1 MKIKEK
7 LMHKYALSP
16 QGASDMLKAFVS
28 VTVSDL
34 VLMIPV
40 SLLYFIVKDYMEG
53 TLQGKGGFYIA
64 GIIVTLALIAI
75 TTYIQY
81 NATFLST
88 YVESGVRRITLA
100 EKLRKIPLSFFGKK
114 DLSDLTSTIM
124 ADCAQMETASSHFI
138 PELVGAC
145 ISTAIV
151 AVGMFF
157 FNWRMALAALWVL
170 PVSFLIVGCS
180 GKVQKS
186 LNQKQMELK
195 MACADGI
202 QECLESARD
211 LHAYNAEDDYMRGL
225 DVKIKAVEKHAV
237 VTELGTAVFVGSAQ
251 MILKLGIATV
261 ALVGGT
267 LLAKGEISVLTFFMF
282 LLVVSRIYD
291 PMQVSLQNLA
301 AIISSEVQSARLD
314 EILSHEVQEG
324 SEKMDRKGYDIE
336 FSNVGFSYD
345 SGETVLKDVSFVA
358 KQGEVTALIGPSG
371 GGKTTVSRLASR
383 FWDVDHGKITV
394 GGMDIS
400 KVDPETLMSL
410 YSIVFQDVTL
420 FNNTIMENIRIG
432 KMDATDEGQI
442 RDAVQWTKHHVG
454 EIDAVV
460 YVAGILL
467 QSDRTE
473 TLLTESLDDIR
484 KQIEVNALGLITVF
498 RDFLPV
504 IKKSGLFIG
513 VTSEGGSFANEGSLF
528 PAYGVSK
535 TTANKIIQTLRVTVG
550 ESINVYAVHPGRM
563 NTDMG
568 RTTAQ
573 IEPEEAAIGFCN
585 ILEGT
590 THIEKDQ
597 WFIDYRGNAMPL

>member
-1 MKIKEK
+1 MSLKEK
-7 LMHKYALSP
+7 LMHKYALSQ
-16 QGASDMLKAFVS
+16 QGASDMIKAFVS

-40 SLLYFIVKDYMEG
+40 SLLYFLVKDYVEG
-53 TLQGKGGFYIA
+53 NLAGKGGFYIA
-64 GIIVTLALIAI
+64 GVLVTLILIGV

-88 YVESGVRRITLA
+88 YVESGVRRTTLA

-145 ISTAIV
+145 ISTALV

-170 PVSFLIVGCS
+170 PISFIIVGCS
-180 GKVQKS
+180 GKVQKG
-186 LNQKQMELK
+186 LNKKQMELK

-202 QECLESARD
+202 QECLESVRD
-211 LHAYNAEDDYMRGL
+211 LRAYNTEEAYMKGL
-225 DVKIKAVEKHAV
+225 DVKIKNVEKHAI

-261 ALVGGT
+261 ALVGGN
-267 LLAKGEISVLTFFMF
+267 LLARGEIDVLTFFMF

-301 AIISSEVQSARLD
+301 AIIASDVQSARLD

-324 SEKMDRKGYDIE
+324 TTTLDNQGYDIA
-336 FSNVGFSYD
+336 FQNVGFSYNTGD
-345 SGETVLKDVSFVA
+345 VVLKDVTFTA

-383 FWDVDHGKITV
+383 FWDANKGTITV

-432 KMDATDEGQI
+432 KKDATDEEVLAAARLAHCDEFAEKLSDGWNTMIGENGSELSGGERQRLSI
-442 RDAVQWTKHHVG
+442 ARAFLKDAP
-454 EIDAVV
+454 I
-460 YVAGILL
+460 ILL
-467 QSDRTE
+467 DEATASLDVDNE
-473 TLLTESLDDIR
+473 TMIQESLSR
-484 KQIEVNALGLITVF
+484 LIKNKTVMIIAH
-498 RDFLPV
+498 RMRTVADADKIVVLKDGVVAESGTPGEL
-504 IKKSGLFIG
+504 KKKDGIY
-513 VTSEGGSFANEGSLF
+513 ANMMKTQLMAADWSL
-528 PAYGVSK
+528 
-535 TTANKIIQTLRVTVG
+535 
-550 ESINVYAVHPGRM
+550 
-563 NTDMG
+563 
-568 RTTAQ
+568 
-573 IEPEEAAIGFCN
+573 
-585 ILEGT
+585 
-590 THIEKDQ
+590 
-597 WFIDYRGNAMPL
+597 